1 MCGDA
6 INFTEGILEYM
17 SFLISKQPIFNQQGV
32 TDAYELLYCFV
43 SPENP
48 EMSDE
53 QATDE
58 EI

>member
-48 EMSDE
+48 EMSRR
-53 QATDE
+53 
-58 EI
+58 I